1 MSFDGFGNYKYHA
14 RKGYTSATSY
24 LNYNNNFRF
33 LRFADVLL
41 LGTELDIR
49 ANGTASAEGQGWYS
63 RIRKR
68 AFGDDN
74 HTPDLTKMNKQEALD
89 VIFNERGLEFAYELH
104 RWIDLMRFDK
114 GAEILG
120 EKGWTEKYRY
130 MPISQMDLDEAD
142 GNLTQ
147 NPGWSK

>member
-1 MSFDGFGNYKYHA
+1 M
-14 RKGYTSATSY
+14 TT
-24 LNYNNNFRF
+24 
-33 LRFADVLL
+33 
-41 LGTELDIR
+41 TP
-49 ANGTASAEGQGWYS
+49 
-63 RIRKR
+63 
-68 AFGDDN
+68 
-74 HTPDLTKMNKQEALD
+74 PDLTKMNKQEALD